1 MWDLLHI
8 AYARGLLAVFEA
20 ECFVLSDSVSC
31 DNHDLVMGGPAGGG
45 GGARVS
51 VDWFF
56 FFLWRKSV
64 SQCRQHVRLH
74 KDSGRAS
81 L

>member
-1 MWDLLHI
+1 VWNLLHI

-20 ECFVLSDSVSC
+20 EYFGLSESLSC
-31 DNHDLVMGGPAGGG
+31 DNNDLVTGGPAGGG

-56 FFLWRKSV
+56 FYFCGDGKSV
-64 SQCRQHVRLH
+64 
-74 KDSGRAS
+74 
-81 L
+81 